1 MHSEGGVF
9 EVIKEG
15 GGAARGLVVTALQI
29 SLPIIDAT
37 SIF

>member
-1 MHSEGGVF
+1 MHSKGGIF
-9 EVIKEG
+9 EVVKEG

-29 SLPIIDAT
+29 SIPIIDAT